1 MASTAGY
8 STEVYITATDTNP
21 SASNLLGKTQSASYS
36 PTMAELDT
44 SAISE
49 AATSFILG
57 QETTE
62 VSVTLVYDPADTAQA
77 ALETAF
83 NARTSVWVH
92 VALTGTTA
100 CKKVEAK
107 VLALSY
113 NLDRSDKVPLEV
125 TLKSVG
131 ARSTSTVS

>member
-1 MASTAGY
+1 MAATAGY
-8 STEVYITATDTNP
+8 TTEVYITATDTNP
-21 SASNLLGKTQSASYS
+21 SASNLLGGTQSAAYNPS
-36 PTMAELDT
+36 MAELDT
-44 SAISE
+44 STISS
-49 AATSFILG
+49 AFTDYILG

-62 VSVTLVYDPADTAQA
+62 VSVTLVYDPSNTAQA

-83 NARTSVWVH
+83 NARSSVWVH

-100 CKKVEAK
+100 CKKVECK
-107 VLALSY
+107 VPSLSY
-113 NLDRSDKVPLEV
+113 NLDRGDKVPLEV

>member
-1 MASTAGY
+1 MAATAGY
-8 STEVYITATDTNP
+8 ATEVYITTTDTNP
-21 SASNLLGKTQSASYS
+21 SASNLLGKTQSASYN

-49 AATSFILG
+49 AFTSFILG

-62 VSVTLVYDPADTAQA
+62 VSVTLVYDPSDTAQA

-83 NARTSVWVH
+83 NGRTSVWVH

-100 CKKVEAK
+100 CKKVECK
-107 VLALSY
+107 VLNLGY
-113 NLDRSDKVPLEV
+113 NLDRGDKVPLEV